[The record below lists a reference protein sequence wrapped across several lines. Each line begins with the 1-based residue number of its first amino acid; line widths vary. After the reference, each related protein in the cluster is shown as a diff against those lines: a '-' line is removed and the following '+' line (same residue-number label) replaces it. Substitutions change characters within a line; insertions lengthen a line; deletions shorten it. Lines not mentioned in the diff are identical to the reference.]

1 MARTRKDVDE
11 RRAQILEATQEVAL
25 ERGLAHLRVA
35 DVATH
40 LGISSGLVHY
50 HFSSKDELL
59 VAMLRHM
66 ASTDVARL
74 SETMGAGGDPVDRLD
89 RVLREYLPTSRQ
101 DVSWALWIDWWD
113 EALRSEALAT
123 ISSEFDTAWVAILE
137 ALIAT
142 GVDEGVFDC
151 EDPHGASWRLSA
163 LLDGLAIQVVLPRR
177 TVSRKQMLDH
187 ARGPGPPGRSA
198 CPAVPSRTD
207 SPRGRPQVPPTT
219 TGPMP
224 GATAGGGG

>member
-1 MARTRKDVDE
+1 MAARTRKDVDE

-25 ERGLAHLRVA
+25 ARGLAHLRVA

-59 VAMLRHM
+59 VEMLRHM
-66 ASTDVARL
+66 ATTDVARL
-74 SETMGAGGDPVDRLD
+74 SETMGAEGDPVDRLD
-89 RVLREYLPTSRQ
+89 RVLREYLPTSRR
-101 DVSWALWIDWWD
+101 DESWALWIDWWD

-137 ALIAT
+137 SLIES
-142 GVDEGVFDC
+142 GVTEGVFDC
-151 EDPHGASWRLSA
+151 KDPHGASWRLSA

-177 TVSRKQMLDH
+177 TLSRKQMLDH
-187 ARGPGPPGRSA
+187 ARIGAAREVGLARSA
-198 CPAVPSRTD
+198 FPD
-207 SPRGRPQVPPTT
+207 
-219 TGPMP
+219 
-224 GATAGGGG
+224 

>member
-1 MARTRKDVDE
+1 MATRTRKDVDE
-11 RRAQILEATQEVAL
+11 RRAQILEATREVAL

-59 VAMLRHM
+59 VEMLRTM
-66 ASTDVARL
+66 AASDVARL
-74 SETMGAGGDPVDRLD
+74 RETVDPTADPVDRLD
-89 RVLREYLPTSRQ
+89 GVLREYLPAARR
-101 DVSWALWIDWWD
+101 DESWALWIDWWD

-137 ALIAT
+137 ELIVA
-142 GVDEGVFDC
+142 GVDQGVFDSK
-151 EDPHGASWRLSA
+151 DPNGSAWRLSA

-177 TVSRKQMLDH
+177 TLSRRQMLDH
-187 ARGPGPPGRSA
+187 ARVSAAREVGLPRSA
-198 CPAVPSRTD
+198 FPD
-207 SPRGRPQVPPTT
+207 
-219 TGPMP
+219 
-224 GATAGGGG
+224 

>member
-1 MARTRKDVDE
+1 VAARTRKDVDE

-25 ERGLAHLRVA
+25 ARGLAHLRVA

-59 VAMLRHM
+59 VEMLRHM
-66 ASTDVARL
+66 ATTDVARL
-74 SETMGAGGDPVDRLD
+74 SETMGAEGDPVDRLD
-89 RVLREYLPTSRQ
+89 RVLREYLPTSRR
-101 DVSWALWIDWWD
+101 DESWALWIDWWD

-137 ALIAT
+137 SLIES
-142 GVDEGVFDC
+142 GVAEGVFDC
-151 EDPHGASWRLSA
+151 KDPHGASWRLSA

-177 TVSRKQMLDH
+177 TLSRTQMLDH
-187 ARGPGPPGRSA
+187 ARIGAAREVGLARSA
-198 CPAVPSRTD
+198 FPD
-207 SPRGRPQVPPTT
+207 
-219 TGPMP
+219 
-224 GATAGGGG
+224 

>member
-1 MARTRKDVDE
+1 MAARTRKDVDE
-11 RRAQILEATQEVAL
+11 RRAQILEATQAVAL

-59 VAMLRHM
+59 VEMLRNM
-66 ASTDVARL
+66 ATTDVARL
-74 SETMGAGGDPVDRLD
+74 RETVGDRGDPVDRLD
-89 RVLREYLPTSRQ
+89 RVLREYLPTSRR
-101 DVSWALWIDWWD
+101 DESWALWIDWWD

-137 ALIAT
+137 ELIES
-142 GVDEGVFDC
+142 GVEDGVYDC
-151 EDPHGASWRLSA
+151 KDPHGSAWRLSA

-177 TVSRKQMLDH
+177 TLSRRRMLDH
-187 ARGPGPPGRSA
+187 ARIGAAREVGLARSA
-198 CPAVPSRTD
+198 F
-207 SPRGRPQVPPTT
+207 
-219 TGPMP
+219 P
-224 GATAGGGG
+224 G

>member
-1 MARTRKDVDE
+1 MAARTRKDVDE

-25 ERGLAHLRVA
+25 ARGLAHLRVA

-59 VAMLRHM
+59 VEMLRHM
-66 ASTDVARL
+66 ATTDVARL
-74 SETMGAGGDPVDRLD
+74 SETMGAEGDPVDRLD
-89 RVLREYLPTSRQ
+89 RVLREYLPTSRR
-101 DVSWALWIDWWD
+101 DESWALWIDWWD

-137 ALIAT
+137 SLIES
-142 GVDEGVFDC
+142 GVAEGVFDC
-151 EDPHGASWRLSA
+151 KDPHGASWRLSA

-177 TVSRKQMLDH
+177 TLSGKQMLDH
-187 ARGPGPPGRSA
+187 ARIGAAREVGLARSA
-198 CPAVPSRTD
+198 FPD
-207 SPRGRPQVPPTT
+207 
-219 TGPMP
+219 
-224 GATAGGGG
+224 

>member
-1 MARTRKDVDE
+1 VASRTRKDVDE

-35 DVATH
+35 DVAAH

-59 VAMLRHM
+59 VEMLRQM
-66 ASTDVARL
+66 AATDVARL
-74 SETMGAGGDPVDRLD
+74 RETMAASGDPVDRLD
-89 RVLREYLPTSRQ
+89 RVLREYLPTARR
-101 DVSWALWIDWWD
+101 DESWALWIDWWD

-137 ALIAT
+137 ELIES
-142 GVDEGVFDC
+142 GVEDGVYDC
-151 EDPHGASWRLSA
+151 KDPHGAAWRLSA

-177 TVSRKQMLDH
+177 TLSRRQMLDH
-187 ARGPGPPGRSA
+187 ARVGAAREVGLARSA
-198 CPAVPSRTD
+198 FPD
-207 SPRGRPQVPPTT
+207 
-219 TGPMP
+219 
-224 GATAGGGG
+224 

>member
-1 MARTRKDVDE
+1 MTSRTRKDVDE

-35 DVATH
+35 DVAAH

-59 VAMLRHM
+59 VEMLRQM
-66 ASTDVARL
+66 AATDVGRL
-74 SETMGAGGDPVDRLD
+74 RETMAASGDPVDRLD
-89 RVLREYLPTSRQ
+89 RVLREYLPTTRR
-101 DVSWALWIDWWD
+101 DESWALWIDWWD

-137 ALIAT
+137 ELIVS
-142 GVDEGVFDC
+142 GVEDGVYDC
-151 EDPHGASWRLSA
+151 KDPHGAAWRLSA

-177 TVSRKQMLDH
+177 TLSRRQMLDH
-187 ARGPGPPGRSA
+187 ARVGAAREVGLARSA
-198 CPAVPSRTD
+198 FPD
-207 SPRGRPQVPPTT
+207 
-219 TGPMP
+219 
-224 GATAGGGG
+224 